1 MAFMEAE
8 LQYFFF
14 NDPSDFFRKK
24 ITFFLPPFVFNN
36 NLTGKLNDVCTT
48 EQGEK
53 ILLKRVCL
61 EQNILKSTHYHL
73 MRKTAVLE
81 NNENK

>member
-1 MAFMEAE
+1 MEAE

-14 NDPSDFFRKK
+14 NDPSDFFSQK

-48 EQGEK
+48 EEE

-61 EQNILKSTHYHL
+61 EENIL
-73 MRKTAVLE
+73 
-81 NNENK
+81 NNKAHIGFNKHSSIII